1 MIYIYYGT
9 VLSSLTNCSQILD
22 SLLDIDTEAADAD
35 AESQGNAAEDYCP
48 TV

>member
-9 VLSSLTNCSQILD
+9 VLSSLTHCSQILD
-22 SLLDIDTEAADAD
+22 SLFDIDTEAAD